1 MIHCCEPGMEGRF
14 DVEEICDKSG
24 EGINGSVK
32 LQFHPVGM
40 AVHPVTAMCLRDIRK
55 LMRGFEVEGLNDFHE
70 PVFME
75 YRGVYGSEG

>member
-1 MIHCCEPGMEGRF
+1 
-14 DVEEICDKSG
+14 
-24 EGINGSVK
+24 
-32 LQFHPVGM
+32 M